1 MTSSEAPALL
11 HIVGYLTGAALYAM
25 LLATGLGAR
34 GPAPRP
40 IIGTALLGLA
50 WNVGELATH
59 GLGDAGFAAAV
70 PWTAA
75 LSYGALGFL
84 AAVAVHAAWQGP
96 APAPRLAG
104 VRTARI
110 TQAAYLCAGI
120 AAVMQLVAAATGRP
134 LPWPAGLLVLT
145 GGLGMLALALL
156 VSTRHQAHSRRA
168 VWIATLALVAVSAL
182 HLGQRHSAD
191 QSGATE
197 SWVTELVG
205 HQASIPLALAVLYQD
220 YRVGFVDLFLKRA
233 LVLLAVVA
241 IAFAGWSASARVAGA
256 PGTATPAAGLLL
268 VLWVGTAL
276 LFPWIRQRISTFV
289 DRVLLGRADYATT
302 TERGAAALQRCVSE
316 EEVLRVA
323 SSAIAETLDAAEI
336 AWRTLDEGMAA
347 GPQDVTVVTAGGPH
361 HVMAI
366 GPLREGRRLLSDDRL
381 LLGTVAQLA
390 GRRIDAIRLA
400 DERYARQLR
409 EGEIRAL
416 TTESELRALRA
427 QVNPHF
433 LFNALTTIGY
443 LIQHAPARALSTL
456 LRLTTLLRS
465 VLKSEGEFTTLG
477 QECHLIE
484 CYLEIERERFEDRLK
499 TALHVP
505 DALARTTIPAL
516 IVQPLV
522 ENAIKHGIAGAR
534 DGGRVDV
541 SAQLT
546 PDGQRLRV
554 VVTNTGTPLAEIGSP
569 DGIGLQNVERRLRC
583 YYGDEAALVLRTGT
597 GGETRAELTLPLRP
611 FQAGVPATERAS

>member
-11 HIVGYLTGAALYAM
+11 HIVGYLTGAALYGM
-25 LLATGLGAR
+25 LLVTGLR
-34 GPAPRP
+34 APWP

-59 GLGDAGFAAAV
+59 GLDDAGFSAAV

-75 LSYGALGFL
+75 LSYGALGLL

-96 APAPRLAG
+96 APAPRQAG
-104 VRTARI
+104 LRTARI
-110 TQAAYLCAGI
+110 TQGAYACATA
-120 AAVMQLVAAATGRP
+120 AAVLQLFAAGTGRP
-134 LPWPAGLLVLT
+134 LPWPPGLFVLT
-145 GGLGMLALALL
+145 GGLGVLAVALL
-156 VSTRHQAHSRRA
+156 VSTRHQAHGRRA
-168 VWIATLALVAVSAL
+168 VWIATLALLAVSAL
-182 HLGQRHSAD
+182 HLGQRHGAD
-191 QSGATE
+191 E

-205 HQASIPLALAVLYQD
+205 HQASIPLALALLYQD

-233 LVLLAVVA
+233 LALLAVVA
-241 IAFAGWSASARVAGA
+241 LAFAGWSLSARVAGA
-256 PGTATPAAGLLL
+256 PSTATPAAGLLL

-276 LFPWIRQRISTFV
+276 LFPWLRRQISAFV

-302 TERGAAALQRCVSE
+302 AERAAAALRRCESEDDVLRSASATIADTFDPAGITWRTLEPGAAAG
-316 EEVLRVA
+316 
-323 SSAIAETLDAAEI
+323 AE
-336 AWRTLDEGMAA
+336 
-347 GPQDVTVVTAGGPH
+347 DVTVLTAGGPH
-361 HVMAI
+361 HVITI
-366 GPLREGRRLLSDDRL
+366 GPLREGRRLLSDDRRL
-381 LLGTVAQLA
+381 LSTIAQLA

-400 DERYARQLR
+400 EERYARQLR
-409 EGEIRAL
+409 EGEVRVL
-416 TTESELRALRA
+416 STESELRALRA

-456 LRLTTLLRS
+456 LRLTTLLRA
-465 VLKSEGEFTTLG
+465 VLRSEGEFTTLG

-484 CYLEIERERFEDRLK
+484 CYLEIERERFEERLEAV
-499 TALHVP
+499 TDVP

-534 DGGRVDV
+534 DGGRVEV
-541 SAQLT
+541 SARLT
-546 PDGQRLRV
+546 PDGHRV
-554 VVTNTGTPLAEIGSP
+554 QIVVSNTGTPLAAVGSP

-583 YYGDEAALVLRTGT
+583 YYGDDAAFVLRTGAA
-597 GGETRAELTLPLRP
+597 GDTRAEITLPLHP
-611 FQAGVPATERAS
+611 PQARVPAMERAS